1 MSRGGGVGVMTPS
14 VGGSRVPS
22 VAAGVGTSEATSD
35 AEDGTGVGKGSMGG
49 VGRGERLLLLPRPSF
64 LLGRPLP
71 LLRWQAHQ

>member
-1 MSRGGGVGVMTPS
+1 MTPS
-14 VGGSRVPS
+14 VGGSRVTS

-49 VGRGERLLLLPRPSF
+49 VGRGERLLRLLLPRPSF